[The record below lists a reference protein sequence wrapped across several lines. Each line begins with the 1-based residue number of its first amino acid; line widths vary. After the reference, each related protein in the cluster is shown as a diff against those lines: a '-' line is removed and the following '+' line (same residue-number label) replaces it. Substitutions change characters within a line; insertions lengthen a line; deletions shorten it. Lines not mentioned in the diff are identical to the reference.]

1 MRNLSLVYPAVTLC
15 YKNED
20 QQGYKLN
27 VLKVVKTIDRTSFV
41 VISLRNSI
49 SLATGKTVQVFIKL
63 KFRISQRQTVLGD
76 YRNDT
81 WEGFNW
87 GEESLE
93 RLWQEATYDVS
104 LSTKLTT
111 TYKYTR
117 STQVGL
123 SLCMKCEEKMIC
135 SPGSHSRAVRHFEQ
149 PDDRAPPLEH
159 DHRRLSQ
166 SKCVCSW
173 TQVSWNKMKIS
184 RSWRQLWSGKESLGF
199 SLYKFF
205 MYILYP
211 ACRPHPS
218 WQCHHFRK

>member
-1 MRNLSLVYPAVTLC
+1 M
-15 YKNED
+15 
-20 QQGYKLN
+20 
-27 VLKVVKTIDRTSFV
+27 
-41 VISLRNSI
+41 
-49 SLATGKTVQVFIKL
+49 
-63 KFRISQRQTVLGD
+63 LGD

-173 TQVSWNKMKIS
+173 TQVSWNKSVDPGISFGRKKKVSVLVSINFLCISYTQPAAPTLLGNVTILENNFLPCKI
-184 RSWRQLWSGKESLGF
+184 KD
-199 SLYKFF
+199 
-205 MYILYP
+205 
-211 ACRPHPS
+211 
-218 WQCHHFRK
+218 